1 MWTDYVLFLLPLSA
15 DQSVKGDCQQYS
27 HTVCTTCESLV
38 MHRKDDDV
46 KMVVGPL
53 DKIFG
58 KMMYLKEQI
67 LALMPRFEELLGECR
82 EGIKLDEDAL
92 RILYMETSAARDT
105 LVLQFLHLEGT
116 IKNLKLTEHSPE
128 YENLLRVNIYKA
140 MQLFLQKNLLKLQL
154 LPSFEELKKQRKEL
168 HEPILSSQSDDNAG
182 VKRALI
188 KQI

>member
-1 MWTDYVLFLLPLSA
+1 VLFLLPLSA

-92 RILYMETSAARDT
+92 RILYTETSAARDT

-140 MQLFLQKNLLKLQL
+140 MQLFMQKNAEAAAASK
-154 LPSFEELKKQRKEL
+154 FRRTAE
-168 HEPILSSQSDDNAG
+168 
-182 VKRALI
+182 RAT
-188 KQI
+188 